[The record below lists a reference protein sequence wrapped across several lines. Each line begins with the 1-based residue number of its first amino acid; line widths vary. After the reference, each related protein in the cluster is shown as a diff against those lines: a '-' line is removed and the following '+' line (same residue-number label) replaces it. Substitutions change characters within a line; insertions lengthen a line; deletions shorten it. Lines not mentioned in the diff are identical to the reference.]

1 MLAHL
6 ELVPGVDIDYA
17 TVADAVTLEELT
29 TPRTEMVAL
38 VAAHVG
44 GTRLIDNLPIS
55 QPPEL

>member
-1 MLAHL
+1 
-6 ELVPGVDIDYA
+6 LVPGVDIDYA